1 VVVVV
6 PDVDMAIPAA
16 TTPINTTPAA
26 IVPATV
32 PAAVAAPAAAPASP
46 AAAAP
51 ASPAAT
57 APAPDLSAWAKTL
70 TGTIKLITHKT
81 AINAQN
87 FLTTPSFN

>member
-6 PDVDMAIPAA
+6 PDVDMATAA
-16 TTPINTTPAA
+16 AIAPTNTTPAA

-51 ASPAAT
+51 APA
-57 APAPDLSAWAKTL
+57 LSAWAKTL

-87 FLTTPSFN
+87 FLTTPPFK